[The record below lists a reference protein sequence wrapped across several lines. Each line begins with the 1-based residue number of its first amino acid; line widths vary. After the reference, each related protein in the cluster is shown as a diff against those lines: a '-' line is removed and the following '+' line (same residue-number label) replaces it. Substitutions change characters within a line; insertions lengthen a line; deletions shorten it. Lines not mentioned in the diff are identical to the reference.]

1 MQINKN
7 RYSDIGQSQH
17 KTSDKITLCEN
28 DQRRYANQYAIYPLV
43 QNEAGIQ
50 LRTEMIRDNY

>member
-28 DQRRYANQYAIYPLV
+28 DKRRCVNQHATYTLV

-50 LRTEMIRDNY
+50 LRTEMIPDNY